1 MANELVINGQ
11 NSLEQTIELT
21 SANDNLKVLVEQ
33 FKLK

>member
-1 MANELVINGQ
+1 MANELVTNGQ

-21 SANDNLKVLVEQ
+21 SANDNLKVLVAQ